1 MNVNEITPI
10 LLNEHKKKNEL
21 TINEIKP
28 EIINKHIRTAHTFLH
43 FYLE

>member
-1 MNVNEITPI
+1 MNVNEITPK
-10 LLNEHKKKNEL
+10 LLNEHKNKNEL